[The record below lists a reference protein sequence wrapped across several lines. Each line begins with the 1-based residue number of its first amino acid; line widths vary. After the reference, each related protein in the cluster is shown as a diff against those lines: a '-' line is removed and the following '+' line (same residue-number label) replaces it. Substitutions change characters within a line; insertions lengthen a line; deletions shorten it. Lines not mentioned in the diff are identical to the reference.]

1 MKPRHS
7 NDFIAIEAGNSHCMA
22 LKSDGSVV
30 VWGSKYAMAQPI
42 IQVQE
47 ANKEFGKGKNT
58 VAALKDVNLEIN
70 AGEFVAIVGPS
81 GCGKSTLL
89 HVMAG
94 LEQPT
99 AGRILLDGVD
109 VTLISERDL
118 PKVRMQKVGFVF
130 QSFLLIEDLT
140 AFENVQSVLWPSVDH
155 TKEKQEEKALEVLR
169 EVDMLERRDH
179 FPRQMS
185 GGEQQRIAIARA
197 LVNDPPILFCD
208 EPTGN
213 LDSKTGENIMKII
226 AQLNREKNMTVVLVT
241 HNEDLVKF
249 AKRTL
254 RMKDGVLR

>member
-1 MKPRHS
+1 
-7 NDFIAIEAGNSHCMA
+7 
-22 LKSDGSVV
+22 
-30 VWGSKYAMAQPI
+30 MAQPI

-130 QSFLLIEDLT
+130 QAFLLIEDLT
-140 AFENVQSVLWPSVDH
+140 AFENVQSVLWPSADH
-155 TKEKQEEKALEVLR
+155 TKEKQEAKALEVLR

>member
-1 MKPRHS
+1 
-7 NDFIAIEAGNSHCMA
+7 
-22 LKSDGSVV
+22 
-30 VWGSKYAMAQPI
+30 MAQPI

-58 VAALKDVNLEIN
+58 VAALKDVNLEIK

-130 QSFLLIEDLT
+130 QAFLLIEDLT
-140 AFENVQSVLWPSVDH
+140 AFENVQSVLWPSADH
-155 TKEKQEEKALEVLR
+155 TKEKQEAKALEVLR

>member
-1 MKPRHS
+1 
-7 NDFIAIEAGNSHCMA
+7 
-22 LKSDGSVV
+22 
-30 VWGSKYAMAQPI
+30 MAQPI
-42 IQVQE
+42 IQVQDVS
-47 ANKEFGKGKNT
+47 KEFGKGKNT
-58 VAALKDVNLEIN
+58 VAALKDVTIDIN

-130 QSFLLIEDLT
+130 QAFLLIEDLT
-140 AFENVQSVLWPSVDH
+140 AYENVESVLWPSVDH

-169 EVDMLERRDH
+169 DVDMLERRDH

-185 GGEQQRIAIARA
+185 GGEQQRVAIARA
-197 LVNDPPILFCD
+197 LVNAPPILFCD

-226 AQLNREKNMTVVLVT
+226 AQLNRERNMTVVLVT

-254 RMKDGVLR
+254 RMKDGVVR

>member
-1 MKPRHS
+1 
-7 NDFIAIEAGNSHCMA
+7 
-22 LKSDGSVV
+22 
-30 VWGSKYAMAQPI
+30 MAQPI

-47 ANKEFGKGKNT
+47 VNKEFGKGKNT
-58 VAALKDVNLEIN
+58 VAALKDVNIDIQ
-70 AGEFVAIVGPS
+70 AGEFVAVVGPS

-99 AGRILLDGVD
+99 SGRILVDGVD
-109 VTLISERDL
+109 VTLISERDM
-118 PKVRMQKVGFVF
+118 PKVRMQKIGFVF

-140 AFENVQSVLWPSVDH
+140 AYENVESVLWPSFEY
-155 TKEKQEEKALEVLR
+155 TKEKQEAKTLEVLR

-197 LVNDPPILFCD
+197 LVNNPPILFCD

-226 AQLNREKNMTVVLVT
+226 AQLNRDRNMTVVLVT

-254 RMKDGVLR
+254 HMKDGVVR

>member
-1 MKPRHS
+1 
-7 NDFIAIEAGNSHCMA
+7 MA
-22 LKSDGSVV
+22 R
-30 VWGSKYAMAQPI
+30 PI
-42 IQVQE
+42 IQVE
-47 ANKEFGKGKNT
+47 EVNKEYGSGKNT
-58 VAALKDVNLEIN
+58 VAALKDINLEIQ
-70 AGEFVAIVGPS
+70 AGEFIAVVGPS

-99 AGRILLDGVD
+99 SGRILVDAVD

-118 PKVRMQKVGFVF
+118 PKVRAQKIGFVF
-130 QSFLLIEDLT
+130 QSFLLVEDLT
-140 AFENVQSVLWPSVDH
+140 AFENIQAVLWPNVEY
-155 TKEKQEEKALEVLR
+155 TKDKQEAMTLEVLR

-197 LVNDPPILFCD
+197 LVNNPPILFCD

-226 AQLNREKNMTVVLVT
+226 AQLNRERNMTVVLVT

-254 RMKDGVLR
+254 RMRDGAIR